1 MRILL
6 FVIVNLILNGCGV
19 SQYQPN
25 HDMNIELKNSIID
38 GFFNGDSTQIPPNTF
53 FISSSDITESNCHP
67 HHGEVVY

>member
-1 MRILL
+1 MSILL
-6 FVIVNLILNGCGV
+6 FVILILNGCSV

-38 GFFNGDSTQIPPNTF
+38 GFFNGDSTQIPPNAF